1 MESSEW
7 IVRCAV
13 PTDLASILV
22 VEQGC
27 VEAPH
32 WSEGVWSAV
41 LSEGAVSEPNR
52 VSYVAQDGG
61 GIVGFVVVSCAS
73 DMAELE
79 CVAVAET
86 RRRQGVGKAL
96 CAAAM
101 DWARGAAA
109 QEVEL
114 EVRASSVAA
123 LSLYR
128 SLGFS
133 ERGMRRGYYRDPAED
148 AVLMSASL

>member
-1 MESSEW
+1 MESAEW

-22 VEQGC
+22 VAERC

-41 LSEGAVSEPNR
+41 LYESAVSEPKR
-52 VSYVAQDGG
+52 VSLVAEDGG
-61 GIVGFVVVSCAS
+61 VIVGFVVVSCAS
-73 DMAELE
+73 EVAELE
-79 CVAVAET
+79 SVAVAET

-114 EVRASSVAA
+114 EVRASSVCA
-123 LSLYR
+123 LALYR

-133 ERGMRRGYYRDPAED
+133 ERGIRRGYYRDPAED